1 MLISCPKNPL
11 RTLSLPRIFANFK
24 SNEPLPTAGSYTLF
38 TSVFILPLLSR
49 SEIFEDFIYRKI
61 DKERDKKYPKSE
73 NYTIKRVLEE
83 LALVMKIFQVSQISK
98 DEFFTIFKELNLGNI
113 FTGDGLIEKL
123 CDRSLLKD
131 NIDYLEFE
139 NQELLDYLAS
149 KELSRFEKIEQVFFD
164 IAVEPHL
171 KEVYTPWFYVMP
183 FILEQNPN
191 MINIILDFLEKNSNN

>member
-1 MLISCPKNPL
+1 
-11 RTLSLPRIFANFK
+11 
-24 SNEPLPTAGSYTLF
+24 
-38 TSVFILPLLSR
+38 
-49 SEIFEDFIYRKI
+49 
-61 DKERDKKYPKSE
+61 
-73 NYTIKRVLEE
+73 
-83 LALVMKIFQVSQISK
+83 MKIFQVSQISK

-191 MINIILDFLEKNSNN
+191 MINIILDFLEKNSNISDYLIIDDNFDFLKTQKNHLILTNASIGFSENDFQKVKNYFSKNKSNIFSQIFK

>member
-1 MLISCPKNPL
+1 M
-11 RTLSLPRIFANFK
+11 T
-24 SNEPLPTAGSYTLF
+24 
-38 TSVFILPLLSR
+38 VFISPRRSFTCSLQSLTMSEVIINLSR

-113 FTGDGLIEKL
+113 FTGKGLIEKL
-123 CDRSLLKD
+123 CNKSLLKD
-131 NIDYLEFE
+131 NIYYLEFE
-139 NQELLDYLAS
+139 NQDFLDYLAS

-171 KEVYTPWFYVMP
+171 KEIYT
-183 FILEQNPN
+183 
-191 MINIILDFLEKNSNN
+191 